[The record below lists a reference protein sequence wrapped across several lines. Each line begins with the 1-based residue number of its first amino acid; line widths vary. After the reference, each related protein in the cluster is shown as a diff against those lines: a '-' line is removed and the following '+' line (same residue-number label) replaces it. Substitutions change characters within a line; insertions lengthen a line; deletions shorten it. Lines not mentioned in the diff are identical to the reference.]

1 MRELISERN
10 IQIMEKVKDWKE
22 SIRIASQ
29 PLLENKYIKSDYID
43 SMISNIEKFGFYIV
57 ITDKV
62 ALPHS
67 RPENGALKTG
77 LSMLKLNSPVMYGE
91 EEVYLI
97 VVLSVKEE
105 KEHIDLLMRISKIFE
120 DENVVN
126 NLLEL
131 ESKEEI
137 INFLS
142 KY

>member
-1 MRELISERN
+1 MRELIDKKN
-10 IQIMEKVKDWKE
+10 IQLAEKVKDWKE

-131 ESKEEI
+131 ESKEKI